1 MRTLLTPTVRKRRK
15 QVNAFTQLL
24 TLCFIFL
31 LLHSNIVFSEKSH
44 HDRFSHPLDGRN
56 LLLVMKNSGTTR
68 SSEMTYDSFMNPFD
82 KTLSSM
88 AWVNNH
94 LRSNQV
100 SRILVNLFIRPST
113 QVLLTKNNLRALRT
127 EVFSNSPIS
136 QGDDEQL
143 LQVVAGSNNRI
154 FTSWLSYQE
163 LEELSKKKQ
172 HHRLKFVERVER
184 VRNVQRINF
193 PYFSLESLK
202 FSTLRVDMAE
212 SSLGKDCSS
221 SCSSSSLSIPTAFT
235 FMNQVKMKFSNRI
248 QNLLRERFIESTL
261 SFRNTLEGQSSSPFI
276 INMERMIQ
284 ELSDSLRLSIQPIQ
298 TEHDESNIEEK
309 NILRRSFRISL
320 ENSLPN
326 QDWIKPF
333 LPSTSEF
340 SILKNN
346 PEKFLSELYE
356 QMGEEF
362 LSILFEN
369 NEHIERISREFPQT
383 LLTFGSN
390 DVVQTNSRLSDT
402 RYLWNQGVTGKDQ
415 IVHLIDSGLDV
426 NHCFFSKKGGVE
438 DYYTVPNVNNRKVVY
453 YEKAKL
459 GDRMDKNGHGSHT
472 CGIIAGNPESS
483 ATSSDSPILQDI
495 GIAKDAK
502 LYMTDAAVSVLFYV
516 DNITLYLSNAY
527 KVGARISSNS
537 WGNANPLDCVF
548 DCQCFES
555 NSNRTKPVTNEFCL
569 KQYGKLCCQVGNEYD
584 VNAERVDDFL
594 FKNDEM
600 IIIFAA
606 GNNGHYGR
614 DGSVL
619 SPAAAKNSLAVGASY
634 STLREYSRKDP
645 NVNATL
651 FNHENLG
658 YFSSRG
664 PTFDNRIKPEIVSP
678 GVAIWSARVNNPFCD
693 ASALIQKTGTSMAA
707 PSIAGSAALIR
718 DYLLQNN
725 KKRLLQYELINKSSS
740 QTLSG
745 TLVKAILIHSASTM
759 KGSVK
764 LDGDF
769 TQDRNY
775 VNLSQESY
783 PNKYVGYGRVDL
795 GNLLRFGDAGNSFF
809 LVNRFELDASQKVLF
824 KFRIKSLLTQSMLLN
839 TGIKATLTW
848 YDRKGTQTSSSQPI
862 LKQLIN
868 DLNLSLEVIENT
880 SGNVT
885 LRCVGN
891 GKCVNTLDSNG
902 DLAYDSFNII
912 ERIDLERFSNIP
924 PIDLSRS
931 LLTFTIEASSQNV
944 GSQNFSLV
952 VSSQEE
958 IELEFLEYT
967 VVVSSSSS
975 TSSSIQ
981 HFSLTF
987 ILLLVAL
994 LLTNSCL

>member
-163 LEELSKKKQ
+163 LEELSKKTTSPIEICGTCGESAKCSANQ
-172 HHRLKFVERVER
+172 
-184 VRNVQRINF
+184 
-193 PYFSLESLK
+193 FSLLFLRESQIFHIEWTWQSPLLAK
-202 FSTLRVDMAE
+202 IVLPRVHHHHYQ
-212 SSLGKDCSS
+212 S
-221 SCSSSSLSIPTAFT
+221 PAFT

-346 PEKFLSELYE
+346 PEKFLSE
-356 QMGEEF
+356 F
-362 LSILFEN
+362 
-369 NEHIERISREFPQT
+369 
-383 LLTFGSN
+383 
-390 DVVQTNSRLSDT
+390 RLSDT

-614 DGSVL
+614 DGSDV
-619 SPAAAKNSLAVGASY
+619 SNRKFPKVSRTESVFSTCGSQNSLAVGASY

-693 ASALIQKTGTSMAA
+693 ASALIQ
-707 PSIAGSAALIR
+707 
-718 DYLLQNN
+718 
-725 KKRLLQYELINKSSS
+725 KRLLQYELINKSSS

-902 DLAYDSFNII
+902 DLAYDSFNNI

-958 IELEFLEYT
+958 IELEFWNTLWWCR
-967 VVVSSSSS
+967 VVVVHHLPSNTFLSPSSSS
-975 TSSSIQ
+975 
-981 HFSLTF
+981 
-987 ILLLVAL
+987 LLLFSSPTPAFKISICVQQL
-994 LLTNSCL
+994 SL